1 MEFFIIDNNGVIKNY
16 ETQLNKLQAN
26 ANKLSGTAKENAKE
40 KAEEIADL
48 VKEFESLNKELQ
60 STNNSIAEMEN
71 TIYSALKS
79 QVQLIADM
87 ESKVT
92 EILRKQ
98 IEERKQLIEDE
109 KNSRI
114 EAINAE
120 KEAYN
125 KQIEEESYEENLKN
139 EKDKLLD
146 IQAQIDKISKDTS
159 LQGKKRLQELL
170 SQYAEQ
176 EKVIADIIKQ
186 HEIDKNNE
194 MFDAEIERLEKEA
207 EEAKEK
213 LDKEFSDEKIYQI
226 AQEAI
231 LNGVFKDIYGNMV
244 SVKDAFIEFEDKF
257 GEGLTTM
264 GAILKQELVY
274 NLETATGL
282 IKELDSILK
291 DMGVTNLTSSSNI
304 FGNNVSIV
312 ILIL

>member
-1 MEFFIIDNNGVIKNY
+1 M
-16 ETQLNKLQAN
+16 LR
-26 ANKLSGTAKENAKE
+26 
-40 KAEEIADL
+40 
-48 VKEFESLNKELQ
+48 VKKQ
-60 STNNSIAEMEN
+60 STHVSKESGYNSI
-71 TIYSALKS
+71 IYELRT
-79 QVQLIADM
+79 QVNI
-87 ESKVT
+87 
-92 EILRKQ
+92 
-98 IEERKQLIEDE
+98 
-109 KNSRI
+109 
-114 EAINAE
+114 

-125 KQIEEESYEENLKN
+125 KQIEEETYEENLKN

-231 LNGVFKDIYGNMV
+231 LNGVFKDVYGNMV

-257 GEGLTTM
+257 SNGLSVM
-264 GAILKQELVY
+264 GKILKQELVY

-291 DMGVTNLTSSSNI
+291 NMGVTNLTSSSNI
-304 FGNNVSIV
+304 FGNNSRMSVATPTALASAYALEFNAP
-312 ILIL
+312 LINIEGNVDKNTLNDINTMAEDIKNTIYDEIAEELRIRGV